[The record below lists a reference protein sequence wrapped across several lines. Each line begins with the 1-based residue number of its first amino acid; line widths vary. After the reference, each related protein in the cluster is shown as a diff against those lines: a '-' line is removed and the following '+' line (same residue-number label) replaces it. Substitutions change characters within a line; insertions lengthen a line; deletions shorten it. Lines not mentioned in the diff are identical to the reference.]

1 MLLLLPLEKSPSIE
15 NIVSQMSFF
24 LMNGLSLPWE
34 VMNSAK
40 NNKSNKKSPYE
51 QVAEALIGYI
61 QTKGAVIVQPQ
72 NISHS
77 LSVEMENFM
86 QSQPTKEKIELLENH
101 ISVGIKWVQQFRTV
115 DEYEYYSIALQKL

>member
-1 MLLLLPLEKSPSIE
+1 
-15 NIVSQMSFF
+15 
-24 LMNGLSLPWE
+24 
-34 VMNSAK
+34 MNSAK

-61 QTKGAVIVQPQ
+61 KTKGAVIVQPQ

-101 ISVGIKWVQQFRTV
+101 ISVGIK
-115 DEYEYYSIALQKL
+115 

>member
-1 MLLLLPLEKSPSIE
+1 
-15 NIVSQMSFF
+15 
-24 LMNGLSLPWE
+24 
-34 VMNSAK
+34 MNSAK

-101 ISVGIKWVQQFRTV
+101 ISVGIK
-115 DEYEYYSIALQKL
+115 